1 MTKGNLISFLH
12 SYSDAYWDCKY
23 FSRHIEELSNQIKT
37 LKRKPPKPNSDS
49 ISNKKV
55 IQFVALGI
63 FMIVVWAVFFF
74 CVQVMNPMDISD
86 SIKIVVTLAISLVLP
101 GILVLVVYNI
111 YMHTLLDRKYKLIL
125 KQHINLRSELPTLEN
140 QLLQDRQLLKDKIE
154 KLKQYESQGI
164 LPEKY
169 CTGGYAS
176 IFSSYLEE
184 GRADTLKEAI
194 NLWHLEEYQFAMYKE
209 QERHN
214 QEMESHQKKQTELA
228 AAALDEA
235 ERATESQ
242 EATREDVNFWG
253 LMNYLKKND

>member
-111 YMHTLLDRKYKLIL
+111 YAHAVGSK
-125 KQHINLRSELPTLEN
+125 
-140 QLLQDRQLLKDKIE
+140 
-154 KLKQYESQGI
+154 
-164 LPEKY
+164 
-169 CTGGYAS
+169 
-176 IFSSYLEE
+176 
-184 GRADTLKEAI
+184 
-194 NLWHLEEYQFAMYKE
+194 
-209 QERHN
+209 
-214 QEMESHQKKQTELA
+214 
-228 AAALDEA
+228 
-235 ERATESQ
+235 
-242 EATREDVNFWG
+242 V
-253 LMNYLKKND
+253 